1 MTYSEGQHFATRM
14 NSLFFEASAKTA
26 VGVADAFK
34 EVVRR
39 IVAEPELVAPSS
51 FPQLA
56 AESAAPAPEPEMSEE
71 ERAEVER
78 RRKEQEEKELI
89 MDRLVEEERAQEE
102 ADERVSALKSRL
114 ERAKAARRA
123 KKA

>member
-39 IVAEPELVAPSS
+39 IVAEPELVGGEKPKTGKG
-51 FPQLA
+51 
-56 AESAAPAPEPEMSEE
+56 APAKAGAAAKNQTRSSTDMPGTITLDDTEE
-71 ERAEVER
+71 DVGSGGC
-78 RRKEQEEKELI
+78 
-89 MDRLVEEERAQEE
+89 MC
-102 ADERVSALKSRL
+102 
-114 ERAKAARRA
+114 
-123 KKA
+123 